1 MFALKLI
8 FNYNINHSFSSIS
21 SLRGNVLSGITHW
34 SIMRPFLLKIFI
46 VNLFLVIK
54 ETDFASY
61 NNNNNIYCSNDW
73 VNDNINLLGLLR
85 NLFCGSQATRWRE
98 TGIHVKLILEKRV
111 VEKPVWVS
119 LSRKSQHARNWLDED
134 VQIHQQ
140 TNFHDHVSCTRWRTS
155 QKLKTLA
162 GKRRKIIMNYFSSVQ
177 FNPV

>member
-8 FNYNINHSFSSIS
+8 CNYKINHSFSSIS
-21 SLRGNVLSGITHW
+21 SLRGNLLSGITRW

-46 VNLFLVIK
+46 VNLFLVTK

-61 NNNNNIYCSNDW
+61 NNNNNIYCSNDC
-73 VNDNINLLGLLR
+73 VNDNITLLGLLR
-85 NLFCGSQATRWRE
+85 NLFCGSQATSWRE
-98 TGIHVKLILEKRV
+98 TEIHVKWILEKRV
-111 VEKPVWVS
+111 VQKPVWVS

-134 VQIHQQ
+134 VQIDQQ
-140 TNFHDHVSCTRWRTS
+140 TNFHDRVNCIPWKAS

-162 GKRRKIIMNYFSSVQ
+162 GKRRKIIMNYFSNVQ